1 MTLFSHPIL
10 VYGSFPQGDSYLYF
24 VVEAT
29 QESMARIRYQYAFE
43 KWYMATWVSNNMLL
57 QNGQNPLKYKDQHCS
72 WSAEER

>member
-29 QESMARIRYQYAFE
+29 QESMVRIRYQYAFE
-43 KWYMATWVSNNMLL
+43 K
-57 QNGQNPLKYKDQHCS
+57 
-72 WSAEER
+72 